1 MFRLIQYLEDGRIK
15 VFAKTWSEIFAD
27 FEIKHKYLD
36 DKLKLEKEM
45 LLNDLE
51 TANEVV
57 ESVQNNSAVQ
67 PKEIILN

>member
-1 MFRLIQYLEDGRIK
+1 MY
-15 VFAKTWSEIFAD
+15 AKKWSEIFNE

-57 ESVQNNSAVQ
+57 QSVQNNSAVQ
-67 PKEIILN
+67 PKEFSLI